1 MFLYKLKEIENSL
14 EEKIA
19 SEKSLLD
26 AVISLKNI
34 LLKINFEVE
43 DIPEYSFDKILKLL
57 EVVKKSPLT
66 KNEQIILRKIIHK
79 K

>member
-19 SEKSLLD
+19 SEKSLLE

-66 KNEQIILRKIIHK
+66 KNEKIILRKIIHK